1 MKIALAPLASL
12 STVLVTV
19 GCGSPAP
26 ASVVSPE
33 PRSTAAAGS
42 HTKSKASAPS
52 RSVIERRVPAADK
65 KAAAGELA
73 EQLASELVGETWTP
87 LFLRT
92 SMFGADWATWL
103 AQSDAIRADDK
114 AGSFT
119 AVLATDQVASILDE
133 FSKAPLAMDALALP
147 PTWRSAVEAALLA
160 ERSWLVCRQ
169 KQRWLG
175 QDCTVQPPLD
185 QRVLVSNLC
194 AGLTLES
201 VFPEGIPVRPTG
213 EAVWPVELR
222 VVQRVEGQLQ
232 TLAGVPVEWAA
243 TDGAPLRVAS
253 DENGVCHFSRAPLT
267 VGGRIRVAAS
277 ALLGPLAELLDAS
290 ELAVPVR
297 PLELARHA
305 AIEVNNR
312 SASSLALQAP
322 SSLLHRELSAAFGK
336 PPLGVPP
343 DLARELQFGAG
354 NSAGLSAP
362 IRERLILST
371 RGALDYVVLVATTSE
386 FASQMGSD
394 RTWYESVARV
404 KVLEVWSGSIVTEFE
419 EKAMGSGLGDAAAD
433 ESARRATSHQVALR
447 LRGLQN
453 LP

>member
-1 MKIALAPLASL
+1 MKIALLPIVIASAAL
-12 STVLVTV
+12 

-26 ASVVSPE
+26 AKVVTPT
-33 PRSTAAAGS
+33 PQSTLRADSNGDGKGDRGS
-42 HTKSKASAPS
+42 QAL
-52 RSVIERRVPAADK
+52 IERRTSAMDEDAAV
-65 KAAAGELA
+65 GELA
-73 EQLASELVGETWTP
+73 EQLAAELVGEIWTP

-92 SMFGADWATWL
+92 PMFGTDWATWL
-103 AQSDAIRADDK
+103 TRNGAVRADPNT
-114 AGSFT
+114 GSFT
-119 AVLATDQVASILDE
+119 AKLAASQIANALDE
-133 FSKAPLAMDALALP
+133 FAEAPLALDALQLP
-147 PTWRSAVEAALLA
+147 STWRSAVEAALLA
-160 ERSWLVCRQ
+160 ERRWLVCQR
-169 KQRWLG
+169 KQQWLG
-175 QDCTVQPPLD
+175 RECTVQPPLD
-185 QRVLVSNLC
+185 ERVLVSNLSS
-194 AGLTLES
+194 GLTLES
-201 VFPEGIPVRPTG
+201 VFPEGIPVRQTG

-232 TLAGVPVEWAA
+232 TLEGVPVEWAA
-243 TDGAPLRVAS
+243 ADGAPLRVAS
-253 DENGVCHFSRAPLT
+253 DANGVCHFSRAPLT

-297 PLELARHA
+297 PLDFARHA

-336 PPLGVPP
+336 PPLAVPQ

-362 IRERLILST
+362 IRERVIIST

-394 RTWYESVARV
+394 RTWYEAVARV

-419 EKAMGSGLGDAAAD
+419 EKSMGSGLGDAAAD
-433 ESARRATSHQVALR
+433 EAARRATSHQVARR